1 MKTKTLLAVGLLCP
15 SFLLAGSWT
24 NLDDAHYCAGQKLTE
39 KDLANKV
46 VAVFEWSTASEECVT
61 LLPQIQKLWAGFKN
75 KPFVFVAS
83 HRGSGSKEKI
93 AEIAAA
99 KKLTFPIYE
108 GVTPAKD
115 APSGNIPFFY
125 VVSHRGRVIHSG
137 SSWQDATESFVMAI
151 AEVGQPISLVNGV
164 TLPKRFKSLRK
175 KMRLGATITGDL
187 KKLENEANT
196 KKQDPKSKEKADEA
210 SLVLDAINQAKD
222 NVKEEIESIKSSNP
236 AEAVKLIKDFLKTFP
251 KDEIS
256 NTYKTL
262 LPELQKAAADAAKAM
277 KAANG

>member
-15 SFLLAGSWT
+15 SLLLAGSWT

-46 VAVFEWSTASEECVT
+46 VAVFEWSTASEDCVAR
-61 LLPQIQKLWAGFKN
+61 LPQIQKLWASFKN
-75 KPFVFVAS
+75 KPFVFIAS
-83 HRGSGSKEKI
+83 HRGSAKEKI

-108 GVTPAKD
+108 GVALAKD

-125 VVSHRGRVIHSG
+125 VISHRGRVIHSG

-222 NVKEEIESIKSSNP
+222 NVKEEIESLKSSNP

-256 NTYKTL
+256 NSYKTL
-262 LPELQKAAADAAKAM
+262 LPELQKAAAEAAKAA
-277 KAANG
+277 KATT

>member
-108 GVTPAKD
+108 GVALAKD

-222 NVKEEIESIKSSNP
+222 NVKEEIESLKSSNP

>member
-15 SFLLAGSWT
+15 SLLLAGSWT

-108 GVTPAKD
+108 GVALAKD

-137 SSWQDATESFVMAI
+137 STWQETTESFIMAI
-151 AEVGQPISLVNGV
+151 TDVGQPISLINGV
-164 TLPKRFKSLRK
+164 SLPKRYKSLRK

-222 NVKEEIESIKSSNP
+222 NVKEEIESLKSSNP

-256 NTYKTL
+256 NSYKTL
-262 LPELQKAAADAAKAM
+262 LPELQKAAAEAAKAA
-277 KAANG
+277 KATT